1 MENYTV
7 VLIIMALM
15 IGASGIAEKIKAS
28 VPMLLLLVG
37 MAIGFIPAMPKIEIN
52 PEIVMLLF
60 LPPLLYDAAFNI
72 SFQEFKTNFNTITT
86 LGMGLVFVTTAGIAL
101 LVHYLIPGMG
111 WPQSFVL
118 GAILSATDAVA
129 AIGVTK
135 GLGLHPKTITIL
147 EGESLI
153 NDASALVAYHFAV
166 AAVTGIAFVPW
177 KAGLEFV
184 WLLGGGVL
192 IGAVVTKILG
202 FVLRI
207 FHSNDMVVISLML
220 LMPFVTYLIAEHFK
234 VSGVIAVVIVGLGL
248 ARLSRNRFPNKLKE
262 QSRNFWEVIIFMLN
276 GLIFLL
282 IGLQFPL
289 ILKKMPATQVW
300 IYTAYAAAIVVA
312 VLLIRMVRVYM
323 QQFTLT
329 KAFLGRGG
337 RRRQKRISREALF
350 DSRTSFIITWSGM
363 RGIVSLAI
371 ALGLPEKLD
380 NGQPFPMRNE
390 IIFLA
395 IAVVLFS
402 LLGQGLSL
410 PWIVRK
416 FKSEEK

>member
-1 MENYTV
+1 
-7 VLIIMALM
+7 M
-15 IGASGIAEKIKAS
+15 IGASGLAEKIKAS
-28 VPMLLLLVG
+28 VPMLLLIVG
-37 MAIGFIPAMPKIEIN
+37 MAIGFMPAMPKVEMN
-52 PEIVMLLF
+52 PEIIMLLF

-101 LVHYLIPGMG
+101 LVHYLIPGMS

-135 GLGLHPKTITIL
+135 GLGLSHKTVTIL

-153 NDASALVAYHFAV
+153 NDASALVAYRFSV

-177 KAGLEFV
+177 KAGLQFL
-184 WLLGGGVL
+184 WLLGGGL
-192 IGAVVTKILG
+192 LAGIIVTKILS

-207 FHSNDMVVISLML
+207 FHNNDMVVISLML
-220 LMPFVTYLIAEHFK
+220 LMPFVTYLIAEHYK
-234 VSGVIAVVIVGLGL
+234 VSGVIAVVMLGLGMS
-248 ARLSRNRFPNKLKE
+248 RLSRHKFPDKIKA

-289 ILKKMPATQVW
+289 VLKKMPPDQVGT
-300 IYTAYAAAIVVA
+300 YTGYAAAIVVV

-323 QQFTLT
+323 QQFNLK
-329 KAFLGRGG
+329 KAFLGRRG
-337 RRRQKRISREALF
+337 RHRQRRISREALF

-395 IAVVLFS
+395 ITVVLFS
-402 LLGQGLSL
+402 LLGQGLTL
-410 PWIVRK
+410 PWIVRR
-416 FKSEEK
+416 FKKQEK